1 LDPNNFRVDRE
12 IVKIF
17 TEMNWDLGFGELIF
31 LPAITRMEQDLLSGM
46 LFFPMGPAPP
56 GTEPTEGFT
65 HALGSQNEV
74 SFELRLTS
82 PEDSFM
88 KWIAGAYYYNRR
100 YQYLSIEED
109 HSNERWYENPSKAIF
124 ANATYPISD
133 RFRANFGGRYTQ
145 DLQQSHV
152 IDRWFPG
159 FTPPPMGG
167 PAGFDTDVKFFDYKL
182 GIEYDISDNSMLWLD
197 YSTGSRAGMRGWPD
211 ETLDAYQVGSK
222 NRFLDDRLQLN
233 LSTYYYSYENYEVR
247 APSLEYTYENPPGSG
262 EYTTISDRGSGSGG
276 EATIIGAELAMS
288 YLATPNDRFD
298 LNVAYQNGE
307 VSALTFIY
315 DYNPPMDFAGGKL
328 NNSPEFTIFGSY
340 QHEFLLSSGG
350 TVTARAEARYQTES
364 FVMMNAI
371 YNPDMLRN
379 VPPGMDVAGINT
391 NPAHAVTNA
400 SVRYSAPGGKWSLN
414 AYIKNIEDYAEKK
427 NLLNNALRIGPPR
440 TFGIVW
446 SFLY

>member
-1 LDPNNFRVDRE
+1 
-12 IVKIF
+12 
-17 TEMNWDLGFGELIF
+17 
-31 LPAITRMEQDLLSGM
+31 
-46 LFFPMGPAPP
+46 
-56 GTEPTEGFT
+56 
-65 HALGSQNEV
+65 
-74 SFELRLTS
+74 
-82 PEDSFM
+82 
-88 KWIAGAYYYNRR
+88 
-100 YQYLSIEED
+100 
-109 HSNERWYENPSKAIF
+109 
-124 ANATYPISD
+124 
-133 RFRANFGGRYTQ
+133 
-145 DLQQSHV
+145 
-152 IDRWFPG
+152 
-159 FTPPPMGG
+159 
-167 PAGFDTDVKFFDYKL
+167 
-182 GIEYDISDNSMLWLD
+182 
-197 YSTGSRAGMRGWPD
+197 
-211 ETLDAYQVGSK
+211 VGSK

-247 APSLEYTYENPPGSG
+247 APMLEYYYIDDEG
-262 EYTTISDRGSGSGG
+262 EEQVLMDRGSGSGG
-276 EATIIGAELAMS
+276 EATIIGFELATS
-288 YLATPNDRFD
+288 YLPTARDRFD

-328 NNSPEFTIFGSY
+328 NNSPEFTVFGSY

-414 AYIKNIEDYAEKK
+414 AYIKNIENHAEKK

-446 SFLY
+446 SFQY